1 MKENKS
7 KALKQLGIVFL
18 AIIVINLI
26 SNFFFKRFDL
36 TQDKRYTLSETT
48 AIGIT
53 IARKTK
59 FSMLASILAMQ
70 HQLVPPTINHVTED
84 PTVDNRLNLT
94 LNQAQSS
101 KIDVVLSNGFGFGG
115 HNATVIFRKI

>member
-48 AIGIT
+48 
-53 IARKTK
+53 
-59 FSMLASILAMQ
+59 
-70 HQLVPPTINHVTED
+70 
-84 PTVDNRLNLT
+84 LNII
-94 LNQAQSS
+94 
-101 KIDVVLSNGFGFGG
+101 KDVESPL
-115 HNATVIFRKI
+115 